1 MNYQRNEES
10 EYKHILFKEEKKILL
25 GVNKSMS
32 DEEAELFLDSPII
45 SYPFEY
51 WNKYFKLNTENRQ
64 IMNNTLIKFEKKEK
78 KSEQFSPYYWK
89 VVADFIFCLYNVSLY
104 DIACQIE
111 GKTTIRQQMNK
122 KTVYDRL
129 DKAKKSKGNLQK
141 KTLSTIREVC
151 AYYLITDDIV
161 KTGRGVMY
169 KLAPEEYSQEYAKQ
183 IDEKYT
189 VKAIP
194 ECWEKDKDKKL
205 KDVILELTGLKE
217 NQLQTVE
224 LQIANRKEN
233 IENEMLKNLEIFMDE
248 LLKKQ

>member
-10 EYKHILFKEEKKILL
+10 EYKHIVFEKKILL

-32 DEEAELFLDSPII
+32 NEEAELFLDSPMI

-64 IMNNTLIKFEKKEK
+64 IVNNTLIQFEEKEK

-89 VVADFIFCLYNVSLY
+89 VLADFIFCLYNVSLY
-104 DIACQIE
+104 DIASKMAGDVSYME
-111 GKTTIRQQMNK
+111 DSDMK
-122 KTVYDRL
+122 KIYDRL
-129 DKAKKSKGNLQK
+129 DKANKSKGNLRE

-169 KLAPEEYSQEYAKQ
+169 KLAPEEYSKEYAKQ

-189 VKAIP
+189 VKAIR

-233 IENEMLKNLEIFMDE
+233 IEKETLKHLEIFMDE